1 MTLTKA
7 EWRERLLSA
16 RRAMDLEARRAA
28 SAAVVERLASLP
40 AFDESQSILLYA
52 AIGAELDPAALAA
65 LAWRHGKEVRQ
76 PASPELPPSWVALSP
91 PAGIAVDA
99 AADVR
104 DPAVLVVVPGIGFDA
119 TGRRLG
125 RGLGYYDRALAAL
138 RRAEPVT
145 VVGVAYELQI
155 VAELP
160 HEPWDEPVDVIVTER
175 RVLPCRATPSGA
187 FGPARHRGG
196 AR

>member
-1 MTLTKA
+1 
-7 EWRERLLSA
+7 
-16 RRAMDLEARRAA
+16 
-28 SAAVVERLASLP
+28 
-40 AFDESQSILLYA
+40 
-52 AIGAELDPAALAA
+52 
-65 LAWRHGKEVRQ
+65 
-76 PASPELPPSWVALSP
+76 
-91 PAGIAVDA
+91 
-99 AADVR
+99 VR

-138 RRAEPVT
+138 RRDQPVT
-145 VVGVAYELQI
+145 VVGIAYELQI